1 MDNDKKL
8 DQVLRIAEVGNY
20 KLHADNLMI
29 PVLKGLEIRNVDNAP
44 EVLLFADSDTLCEQL
59 ISDGHVEKDEVKD
72 RLKAIIETT
81 KSFMNDIGCID
92 VDNSF
97 IYLKDFATEDFEFK
111 EYVQDII
118 FEEDSVKRIIRQ
130 INAYFYEPVMEDYYQ
145 FSLSTGPYEF
155 DHSNIAVGEVDFE
168 HDEITTKLDVK
179 MDILLQNIR
188 YHEKKED

>member
-20 KLHADNLMI
+20 KLHAENLMI

-155 DHSNIAVGEVDFE
+155 DHSNIVVGEVDFE